1 MHAEQ
6 SIFDCH
12 VTDTT
17 SSQCPDSSSLARQ
30 VSENGHLRVSI
41 FISAVPFPFRPVFR
55 SRHFPWPAL
64 LPVLQAAGGEEAL
77 PGGFQLTLGLGRHQL
92 AAFGVEAGPGLAQG
106 GPVRRRRR
114 GGRGAGNGAVGG
126 LQHHV
131 AGYHPGFAAFAAGH
145 HGAGLDVGLSFQD
158 ETFAEGNVVDLHG
171 RSPGVAGQV
180 GEPAG
185 RPGNGPHS
193 SPPGGHR
200 KGWFGRIKGV

>member
-1 MHAEQ
+1 MFSFQ
-6 SIFDCH
+6 
-12 VTDTT
+12 
-17 SSQCPDSSSLARQ
+17 
-30 VSENGHLRVSI
+30 
-41 FISAVPFPFRPVFR
+41 R
-55 SRHFPWPAL
+55 SFF
-64 LPVLQAAGGEEAL
+64 QAAGGEEAL

-106 GPVRRRRR
+106 GPVRRRR
-114 GGRGAGNGAVGG
+114 GSGRGAGNGAVGG

-145 HGAGLDVGLSFQD
+145 HGTGLDVGLSFQD
-158 ETFAEGNVVDLHG
+158 ETSAEGNVVDLHG
-171 RSPGVAGQV
+171 RPPGAAGQV